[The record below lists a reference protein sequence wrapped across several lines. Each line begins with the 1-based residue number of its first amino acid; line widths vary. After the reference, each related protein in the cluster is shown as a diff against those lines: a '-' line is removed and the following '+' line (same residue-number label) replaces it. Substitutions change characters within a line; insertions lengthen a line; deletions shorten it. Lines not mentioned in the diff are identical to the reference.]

1 MLKTI
6 LINFTELLKTS
17 QNLINRSVEKIKLW
31 MLTCYKFSTDLSEL
45 KNAYFDISFYIH
57 LLMDTYFTFY
67 GSDGL
72 PLFYNFSSTIGFIM
86 LY

>member
-17 QNLINRSVEKIKLW
+17 QNLINRSVEIIQLW
-31 MLTCYKFSTDLSEL
+31 VLTRYKFWTDLSKR
-45 KNAYFDISFYIH
+45 KNAYFDISFIR
-57 LLMDTYFTFY
+57 LLIDTYFTFD

-72 PLFYNFSSTIGFIM
+72 QLFYNFSSTIGFIM